1 MNSSIS
7 LANDTLSSTLLEL
20 CYILR
25 PMGYYFIFIWITGT
39 ILNGSVL
46 YILIRNKKLRQ
57 SSTNILIGGLL
68 LADFIGACFELPLP
82 AFSLI
87 YCRLEYSYSTEK
99 NNVIRIFID
108 GSFLILVVYMK
119 L

>member
-7 LANDTLSSTLLEL
+7 LVNDTLLSKQLEL
-20 CYILR
+20 CHILR

-82 AFSLI
+82 AFALI
-87 YCRLEYSYSTEK
+87 YCRLEYSYNTEK
-99 NNVIRIFID
+99 NNIIRIFID
-108 GSFLILVVYMK
+108 GCFLILVVYMK